1 MATRNLRHHLQEDSS
16 MPLSLRERQAVVRE
30 LAPRYRKAAKHER
43 SQILDQVQS
52 LCQYDRAYAARALR
66 TARAENPVR
75 PRPGRGRKPQYGPD
89 AKAALIRCWAILNF
103 PTGKRLQ
110 PILPDLVA
118 RLEHFGELTLDVTV
132 RTQLLAM
139 SAASIDRFLAA
150 ERRRLEI
157 KGRTGTKP
165 GTLLKHQ
172 IPVRTWAE
180 WDDATQ
186 PGFLEIDLVSHDGGA
201 ARGEFAWTL
210 DMVDILT
217 GWTETAALPNKAHKW
232 VVDALDAHRH
242 QFPFPIR
249 GIDSDNGSE
258 FINHHLVA
266 WCDTHHITFTRS
278 RAYHKNDGC
287 YVEQKNWTVVRR
299 FVGYV
304 RYEGSEP
311 VAWLNAL
318 YATLRLYTNFFQ
330 PLQKTVTKERQGA
343 RVTRRYD
350 RAQTPYQRVLAL
362 SDDLVSPD
370 QKAALQAQYE
380 TLNPAELRRTL
391 TRLQDQLWAT
401 DPVAS
406 ATAPIISVSD

>member
-1 MATRNLRHHLQEDSS
+1 
-16 MPLSLRERQAVVRE
+16 MPLSSRERQAVVRE

-52 LCQYDRAYAARALR
+52 LCHYDRAYAARALR
-66 TARAENPVR
+66 TATAMGPT
-75 PRPGRGRKPQYGPD
+75 PPHPGRGRKPRYGSA

-110 PILPDLVA
+110 PFLPDLVT

-132 RTQLLAM
+132 RSQLLAM

-157 KGRTGTKP
+157 KGRSGTKP

-201 ARGEFAWTL
+201 ARGDFAWTL

-217 GWTETAALPNKAHKW
+217 GWTETAALPNKARKW
-232 VVDALDAHRH
+232 VVDALDTHRRH
-242 QFPFPIR
+242 FPFPIR

-258 FINHHLVA
+258 FINYHLVA

-299 FVGYV
+299 FVGYL
-304 RYEGSEP
+304 RYEGSEQ
-311 VAWLNAL
+311 VAWLNVL

-330 PLQKTVTKERQGA
+330 PLQKTVTKVRHGA

-362 SDDLVSPD
+362 SDDLVSPA
-370 QKAALQAQYE
+370 QKAALRTQYE
-380 TLNPAELRRTL
+380 ALNPAELRRTL
-391 TRLQDQLWAT
+391 TRLQNPLWAT
-401 DPVAS
+401 DPVAD
-406 ATAPIISVSD
+406 ATGPITPGSE